1 MLLLLFIFFGPKNVY
16 KNIETIELNELSE
29 KIKDFYNIRYVY
41 CEFFIL
47 EGYFPFLIFTVS
59 IFVLKKNHLCYFLLR
74 KRFFYIQF
82 S

>member
-1 MLLLLFIFFGPKNVY
+1 MKNKKCACYLLLLLFIFSDPKSVY

-47 EGYFPFLIFTVS
+47 ECYIPFLIFTVS
-59 IFVLKKNHLCYFLLR
+59 IFVLKKTLVLL
-74 KRFFYIQF
+74 FV
-82 S
+82 